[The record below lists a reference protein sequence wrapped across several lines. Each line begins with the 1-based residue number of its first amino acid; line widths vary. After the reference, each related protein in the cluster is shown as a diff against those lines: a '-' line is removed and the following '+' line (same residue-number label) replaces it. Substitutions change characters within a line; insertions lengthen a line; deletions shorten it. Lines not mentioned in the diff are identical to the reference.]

1 MKELETKTGQP
12 APYFFLLFSVLLIVF
27 VSIVGGMKLLSDVL
41 GFFYPAYMS
50 FKSLESKTEDSWW
63 LKYWVVFSTFCIVE
77 KVFGI
82 VLMMIPMYYIL
93 KLVFIVWMWYP
104 STKGALILY
113 ETALRP
119 VAAPYLE
126 KFSKA
131 E

>member
-27 VSIVGGMKLLSDVL
+27 VTIIGGMKLLGELL
-41 GFFYPAYMS
+41 GFAYPAYMS
-50 FKSLESKTEDSWW
+50 FKSLESKSQDTWW
-63 LKYWVVFSTFCIVE
+63 LKYWVVFSTFCIAE
-77 KVFGI
+77 KVFSL
-82 VLMMIPMYYIL
+82 VLLMIPLYYVW
-93 KLVFIVWMWYP
+93 KLFFIVWLWYP
-104 STKGALILY
+104 STMGAQILY
-113 ETALRP
+113 EKALRP